1 MVVFGSERLFGRA
14 LFALAIALAIGSGDL
29 AAQQREPPPQ
39 AGEANVVEVRLE
51 GNSTALNKLGFRFA
65 TRAGQPFDPKLV
77 EDDVRSLD
85 RTRRFLDIRPK
96 YQRVPGGIVVIFSVV
111 ERPMIR
117 KIKYVGNKG
126 IKSKVLEKQAEMK
139 AGEALDPHMIEDAR
153 RRIERYYHEKGFA
166 KANVTTL
173 KGSESG
179 EVVFLINEG
188 NKQRV
193 FWTQFEGNTIA
204 TDARLRTQ
212 IQSKPGILWFI
223 GGYVD
228 PKKIEEDEDRITAY
242 YRSLGFF
249 QANVGRLLDYD
260 EDREWLTITYVV
272 NEGIRYK
279 VRNVSVMGNQKF
291 PTEDIAS
298 KLEMKGGE
306 YFDQAKLRG
315 DENYIRDL
323 YGGQG
328 HIFADVQADTRFVEE
343 PGQEGLVDLVY
354 NIGEGDRY
362 RVGRIYVR
370 INGDYPH
377 TKQRTI
383 INRLSLRSGD
393 IVDTRLLRADEVRL
407 KRSGL
412 FINDPTK
419 GQVPK
424 IAIIPPEGMEDGEQ
438 LAKRPRGSTAGRA
451 PASRGF
457 RGQSPDTVWPREHQ
471 ASKPAARRGVV
482 GNAAVDVIVDGQIDP
497 QGPWQAEES
506 SSGAPAKY
514 RAQDAGYGG
523 ARIGATGPTA
533 QPVSHSRPSGGAQQ
547 TVYYDTS
554 MASASGTTDNSTG
567 TTSTQWKQPGARE
580 TAAGRG
586 ASPSDGARYFDP
598 RVTPAQFA
606 PWPPGN
612 ANYLPPNATNA
623 SPPINYAPPGG
634 NIAPNNVGPI
644 GGPAYVGTPAPAA
657 GPGVVVQPNAVVLPD
672 GITPDGVGYQVFP
685 GNEPAI
691 DLEAVVTEAQTGR
704 LMFGVGVNSN
714 AGLIGNIVLD
724 EQNFDITKFPT
735 SWEDFRNGTAWRGA
749 GQRFRVEAAPGTSVS
764 RYAVSFQEPYLFDRP
779 VSFGI
784 SGSYYERFFR
794 DWHEER
800 ATGRLSF
807 GYQFPYR
814 PDLSLTTGLRVEEV
828 TITDPAFPTPP
839 ELLEV
844 LGSNSVFGVKVG
856 LLHDTRDSPFLP
868 TEGFMHSFEFEQ
880 VFGSFVYPRFII
892 EASRYFTI
900 TQRPDGS
907 GRHVLKVGGE
917 FGVTGEDTPIYDR
930 FFAGGFNTL
939 RGWKFRGASPR
950 TFGVAVGGQLELL
963 GTVEYMFPITADDM
977 LRGVVFSDFGTVE
990 REIELEGDNFRMA
1003 PGFGLRITVPAL
1015 GPAPLA
1021 FDFAFPILE
1030 APGDENQ
1037 VFAFFV
1043 GINR

>member
-1 MVVFGSERLFGRA
+1 MVVFGSDRLFGRV
-14 LFALAIALAIGSGDL
+14 LFALVIALAIGGGDL
-29 AAQQREPPPQ
+29 KAQQREPPPR
-39 AGEANVVEVRLE
+39 AGEGNVVEVRID

-117 KIKYVGNKG
+117 QIKYVGNKG
-126 IKSKVLEKQAEMK
+126 ISSKVLQKQAELK

-153 RRIERYYHEKGFA
+153 RRVERYYQEKGFA

-173 KGSESG
+173 KGTESG

-193 FWTQFEGNTIA
+193 LWTQFEGNSIA

-249 QANVGRLLDYD
+249 QANVGRVLDYN
-260 EDREWLTITYVV
+260 EDREWLTITYVI

-279 VRNVSVMGNQKF
+279 VRNVSVIGNRKF
-291 PTEDIAS
+291 PSEEIAS
-298 KLEMKGGE
+298 KLEMKGDQ
-306 YFDQAKLRG
+306 YFDQTKLRG

-370 INGDYPH
+370 INGEYPH
-377 TKQRTI
+377 TKQRTV

-424 IAIIPPEGMEDGEQ
+424 IAIIPPEGLEDGEQ
-438 LAKRPRGSTAGRA
+438 LAKRPRGSTAGRT
-451 PASRGF
+451 PTSRGF
-457 RGQSPDTVWPREHQ
+457 RGQSPDAVWPTDRQ
-471 ASKPAARRGVV
+471 VIKPAIPRDMA
-482 GNAAVDVIVDGQIDP
+482 GNQLIDLVVDGRMNP
-497 QGPWQAEES
+497 QGPWQGDDDS
-506 SSGAPAKY
+506 RPSPPKY

-523 ARIGATGPTA
+523 AAIGATGPTGRPA
-533 QPVSHSRPSGGAQQ
+533 SHYRSTGGAQQ

-554 MASASGTTDNSTG
+554 
-567 TTSTQWKQPGARE
+567 TTSPSGAARNGGGATSSWKHAGASEPNPGA
-580 TAAGRG
+580 AGG
-586 ASPSDGARYFDP
+586 SPSDGPRYFDP
-598 RVTPAQFA
+598 HVTPAQFA

-612 ANYLPPNATNA
+612 ANYLPPNAANTNPA
-623 SPPINYAPPGG
+623 INYVPPGG
-634 NIAPNNVGPI
+634 TIAPSNV
-644 GGPAYVGTPAPAA
+644 GGPAYVGTPAPAPS
-657 GPGVVVQPNAVVLPD
+657 PGVIVQPNAVILPQ
-672 GITPDGVGYQVFP
+672 GIAPDGVGYQVFP

-784 SGSYYERFFR
+784 SGSYYQRFYR

-800 ATGRLSF
+800 TTGRVSF

-828 TITDPAFPTPP
+828 TITDPSFPTPP

-844 LGSNSVFGVKVG
+844 LGSNSLFGVKVG
-856 LLHDTRDSPFLP
+856 LVHDTRDSPFLP
-868 TEGFMHSFEFEQ
+868 TEGFMRSFEFEQ
-880 VFGSFVYPRFII
+880 VFGSFTYPRFIA

-917 FGVTGEDTPIYDR
+917 FGITAEDTPIYDM

-950 TFGVAVGGQLELL
+950 TFGVAVGGPLELL
-963 GTVEYMFPITADDM
+963 GTVEYMFPVTADDM
-977 LRGVVFSDFGTVE
+977 LRGVVFTDFGTVE
-990 REIELEGDNFRMA
+990 REFELEGDNFRLA

-1021 FDFAFPILE
+1021 FDFAFPMLE